1 MSAFAHRAHGGE
13 PSVIPFFGS
22 QALPSRGLAA
32 QSAFMEEG
40 FDALLRGVVRGSS
53 FCFSPP
59 FILIKQDVRL
69 AVVRSVL
76 CGKYSSTLRR
86 VLECLPQSTIP
97 RRARHTPV
105 LPSAAPCAARP
116 SDCWSTLLPP
126 CRQVQ
131 TAAFLAL
138 APRRGGHRLHH
149 FHRPTIYTLR
159 HKDTIA

>member
-22 QALPSRGLAA
+22 QALLSRGLAA

-40 FDALLRGVVRGSS
+40 FDALLRGVVRGSP

-86 VLECLPQSTIP
+86 VQFRPLHGVPVSGACRVPFFLSVFRAVQRVCFLSGWFAEGFGSMAGRAYAGIP
-97 RRARHTPV
+97 YVASDVSCSDFPFV
-105 LPSAAPCAARP
+105 LLFDEA
-116 SDCWSTLLPP
+116 
-126 CRQVQ
+126 
-131 TAAFLAL
+131 
-138 APRRGGHRLHH
+138 G
-149 FHRPTIYTLR
+149 
-159 HKDTIA
+159 

>member
-22 QALPSRGLAA
+22 QALLSRGLAA

-86 VLECLPQSTIP
+86 VQFRTLHGVSVSGACHVTFFLSIFRAVRRVCFLSGWFAGGFGGMAGRAYSGIP
-97 RRARHTPV
+97 YVASDVSSSDFPFV
-105 LPSAAPCAARP
+105 LLFDEA
-116 SDCWSTLLPP
+116 
-126 CRQVQ
+126 
-131 TAAFLAL
+131 
-138 APRRGGHRLHH
+138 G
-149 FHRPTIYTLR
+149 
-159 HKDTIA
+159 

>member
-22 QALPSRGLAA
+22 QALLSRGLAA

-86 VLECLPQSTIP
+86 VQFRTLHGVLVPMACRVPFFLSVFRAV
-97 RRARHTPV
+97 RRV
-105 LPSAAPCAARP
+105 CSPSGR
-116 SDCWSTLLPP
+116 LLNGFWRMFPL
-126 CRQVQ
+126 R
-131 TAAFLAL
+131 FLVNV
-138 APRRGGHRLHH
+138 PWG
-149 FHRPTIYTLR
+149 
-159 HKDTIA
+159 